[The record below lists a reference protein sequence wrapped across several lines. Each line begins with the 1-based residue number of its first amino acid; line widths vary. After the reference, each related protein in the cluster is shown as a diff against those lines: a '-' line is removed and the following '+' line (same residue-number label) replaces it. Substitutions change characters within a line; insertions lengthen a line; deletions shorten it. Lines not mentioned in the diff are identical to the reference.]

1 MTSPAFPSARHCLEM
16 RHTQRTGTEWSQC
29 WCRIPNTRLSRS
41 ELVAQ
46 RHLMFGHFLSVWLK
60 YDVTGLF
67 FTDSSFICKPSII
80 LFRKLQTFAFLIQS
94 CSLRKTNRCPRTTSK
109 KQTVRAAN
117 CPCNPHKKE
126 FLLKKKTK
134 EGFLVVMWLYCH
146 TCNKQKILTCYQV
159 AGRKK

>member
-1 MTSPAFPSARHCLEM
+1 M
-16 RHTQRTGTEWSQC
+16 RHTQRTGTEWSQR

-134 EGFLVVMWLYCH
+134 ERFSRGHVDLLSH
-146 TCNKQKILTCYQV
+146 LQQTENPDLLPG
-159 AGRKK
+159 GRKKEIKTVDIQ